1 MPYTRRTTSV
11 LVDTAFGVMPW
22 AGRVPTVEDMSTEN
36 RTPRTGPAG
45 ATAVQGRHRNPL
57 STAVRN
63 VGIALDTAARVIF
76 LGRDGVRY

>member
-1 MPYTRRTTSV
+1 MQ
-11 LVDTAFGVMPW
+11 G
-22 AGRVPTVEDMSTEN
+22 AGRVPTVEDMSTQN
-36 RTPRTGPAG
+36 STSRSGPAG

-57 STAVRN
+57 SAVVRN